1 MSICSRPFLFW
12 GYLNGMTLIPYM
24 AGFIAGTI
32 GWALGKKIGAM
43 YGAIMVSLVVGSL
56 GFYYTRKYLKG
67 LKESM
72 GL

>member
-1 MSICSRPFLFW
+1 
-12 GYLNGMTLIPYM
+12 MTLIPYM

-32 GWALGKKIGAM
+32 GWAVGRRLGGM
-43 YGAIMVSLVVGSL
+43 FGAIMISLLLGTL
-56 GFYYTRKYLKG
+56 GFYYVRRYMKG